1 MWNWFVLIPKTLASS
16 VHALVASRTTW
27 KLLYWLIWKI
37 KGSKAAPGAGAVS
50 EVDWRKDIS
59 GQNIDFTDVRRRK
72 GLT

>member
-1 MWNWFVLIPKTLASS
+1 MLLWSAG
-16 VHALVASRTTW
+16 
-27 KLLYWLIWKI
+27 KLRNYFIGSFGKI
-37 KGSKAAPGAGAVS
+37 KESKAAPGAGAVS